1 MLVFFP
7 NAKEKYNTKK
17 GTETKRP
24 EVPKNKFK
32 IVNAEAKQFYS
43 FWGKKVEIRSPK
55 LKCKPNSQESCI

>member
-7 NAKEKYNTKK
+7 NAKKKYNTKK

-43 FWGKKVEIRSPK
+43 FWEKK
-55 LKCKPNSQESCI
+55 